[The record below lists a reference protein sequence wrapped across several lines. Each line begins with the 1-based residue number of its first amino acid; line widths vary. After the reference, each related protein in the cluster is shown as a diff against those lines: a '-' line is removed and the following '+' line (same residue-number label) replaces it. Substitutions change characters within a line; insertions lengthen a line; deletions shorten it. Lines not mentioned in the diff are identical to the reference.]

1 MEVDDLCRL
10 TYTTYMYTVTNARN
24 IAIPPINP
32 AISPGMR
39 HVGAVELE
47 VGRGITEAASGLL
60 PMSK

>member
-10 TYTTYMYTVTNARN
+10 TNTTYTVTNAMN

-32 AISPGMR
+32 AISPEMR
-39 HVGAVELE
+39 HVGAGELE
-47 VGRGITEAASGLL
+47 VGRGTTEAAPGLL